1 MSAKEFI
8 EKIKAQE
15 INIVEHTYKLIEEC
29 KEINKEY
36 NYLNVISEELALSQ
50 AKEIKKQ
57 LKKNDKNITNKK
69 LLGVAISV
77 KDSICVKNVESTAGS
92 KILQGYKPLF
102 DAFVIQRVK
111 EEGGIIIGKTS
122 QDEFGF
128 GGFSVN
134 VGIGFKVP
142 KNPFDMERS
151 CGGSSGGAA
160 GLSQKLSNHIALGES
175 TGGSIVEPASFCGVY
190 GLCPTYGRVSRYGLI
205 DFANSLDKIGPMGK
219 TIEDVALLMN
229 VISGYDR
236 NDSTSI
242 NVKPTKINDFRGTSK
257 IKDFAVQKIQ
267 KFSRTKNAKHF
278 LVNEDYEKYLK
289 KPVKGM
295 KIGIIK
301 EAFGSGVEREIEK
314 NVYNGIEELEEE
326 GAKTEEISLELPIK
340 YGIPTYYMIATSEA
354 STNLAKYCGMR
365 YGIAEK
371 LEGSFNEYFTKV
383 RSSNFGDEAKRR
395 IIIGTFARMAG
406 YRDAFYLKAMKVRT
420 LMINEYKKAF
430 KKFDALISPTA
441 SILPPKFSDI
451 EKLSPLQ
458 HYMLDVMTV
467 SPNVAGLPH
476 LNVPVGFEKNLPVG
490 MLLIA
495 DHLQEGKLIQ
505 LGSVIGKRK

>member
-1 MSAKEFI
+1 MNVKEFI
-8 EKIKAQE
+8 QKIKNSE
-15 INIVEHTYKLIEEC
+15 IDIVEHTYKVLEEC

-36 NYLNVISEELALSQ
+36 NYFNTISEDLALNS
-50 AKEIKKQ
+50 ARKLKIQ
-57 LKKNDKNITNKK
+57 LKQKNKNIKNKK
-69 LLGVAISV
+69 LLGIAISV
-77 KDSICVKNVESTAGS
+77 KDNICVKDVETTAGS

-102 DAFVIQRVK
+102 DAFAVQKIK

-175 TGGSIVEPASFCGVY
+175 TGGSIAEPASFCGVF
-190 GLCPTYGRVSRYGLI
+190 GLCLTYGRVSRYGLI
-205 DFANSLDKIGPMGK
+205 DFANSLDKIGPIGK
-219 TIEDVALLMN
+219 NIEDVALLMN
-229 VISGYDR
+229 VISGYDKD
-236 NDSTSI
+236 DSTSL
-242 NVKPTKINDFRGTSK
+242 NVKSEN
-257 IKDFAVQKIQ
+257 
-267 KFSRTKNAKHF
+267 
-278 LVNEDYEKYLK
+278 YESYLK
-289 KPVKGM
+289 KPIKGM

-301 EAFGSGVEREIEK
+301 EAFGAGVEREIEK

-326 GAKTEEISLELPIK
+326 GAKSEEISLELPIK
-340 YGIPTYYMIATSEA
+340 YGIATYYMIATSEA
-354 STNLAKYCGMR
+354 STNLAKFCGMR
-365 YGIAEK
+365 YGVSEK
-371 LEGSFNEYFTKV
+371 LEGNFNEYFTKV
-383 RSSNFGDEAKRR
+383 RSNNFGDEAKRR
-395 IIIGTFARMAG
+395 IILGTFARMAG

-430 KKFDALISPTA
+430 KKFDALVSPTA
-441 SILPPKFSDI
+441 SILPPKFSEI
-451 EKLSPLQ
+451 EKLTPLQ
-458 HYMLDVMTV
+458 HYMIDVMTV

-476 LNVPVGFEKNLPVG
+476 LNVPVGFEKNLPIG

-505 LGSVIGKRK
+505 LGSAIEKGK

>member
-1 MSAKEFI
+1 MTKQFI

-15 INIVEHTYKLIEEC
+15 IDIVEHTYKVIEEC

-36 NYLNVISEELALSQ
+36 NYFNKISEDVALNS
-50 AKEIKKQ
+50 AREIKIKLKEKNKEIK
-57 LKKNDKNITNKK
+57 NKK

-77 KDSICVKNVESTAGS
+77 KDSICVKDVESTAGS
-92 KILQGYKPLF
+92 NILQGYKPLF

-142 KNPFDMERS
+142 KNPFDSERS

-160 GLSQKLSNHIALGES
+160 GLSQKLSDHITLGES
-175 TGGSIVEPASFCGVY
+175 TGGSIVEPASFCGVF

-205 DFANSLDKIGPMGK
+205 DFSNSMDKIGPIGK
-219 TIEDVALLMN
+219 TIEDVALLLS
-229 VISGYDR
+229 VIAGYDKS
-236 NDSTSI
+236 DSTSL
-242 NVKPTKINDFRGTSK
+242 NVK
-257 IKDFAVQKIQ
+257 
-267 KFSRTKNAKHF
+267 
-278 LVNEDYEKYLK
+278 NENYESYLK
-289 KPVKGM
+289 KPIKGM

-301 EAFGSGVEREIEK
+301 EAFGAGVEREVEK
-314 NVYNGIEELEEE
+314 NVYNGIQELEEE
-326 GAKTEEISLELPIK
+326 GAKIEEISMELPIK
-340 YGIPTYYMIATSEA
+340 YGISTYYMIATSEA
-354 STNLAKYCGMR
+354 STNLAKYCGIR
-365 YGIAEK
+365 YGISEK
-371 LEGSFNEYFTKV
+371 LEGSFNEYFTRV

-395 IIIGTFARMAG
+395 IILGTFARMAG
-406 YRDAFYLKAMKVRT
+406 HRDAFYLKAMKVRT

-430 KKFDALISPTA
+430 KKFDALVSPTT
-441 SILPPKFSDI
+441 SILPPKFEDI

-458 HYMLDVMTV
+458 HFMIDVMTV

-505 LGSVIGKRK
+505 LGSAIEKGK

>member
-1 MSAKEFI
+1 MSINDFI
-8 EKIKAQE
+8 SKIKNHE
-15 INIVEHTYKLIEEC
+15 IDIVEHTEKTIEEC
-29 KEINKEY
+29 REINKEY
-36 NYLNVISEELALSQ
+36 NYLNAISENLALNQ
-50 AKEIKKQ
+50 AREIKIK
-57 LKKNDKNITNKK
+57 LKHNDKSIKSKK

-77 KDSICVKNVESTAGS
+77 KDAICVKDVESTAGS
-92 KILQGYKPLF
+92 KILQGYMPLF
-102 DAFVIQRVK
+102 DAFVIQKVK

-134 VGIGFKVP
+134 VGIGFKIP
-142 KNPFDMERS
+142 RNPFDRERS

-160 GLSQKLSNHIALGES
+160 GLSQKLDNHIALGES

-190 GLCPTYGRVSRYGLI
+190 GLCPTYGRISRYGLI
-205 DFANSLDKIGPMGK
+205 DFSNSLDKIGPMGK

-229 VISGYDR
+229 VILGYDK
-236 NDSTSI
+236 NDSTSL
-242 NVKPTKINDFRGTSK
+242 NVKSEN
-257 IKDFAVQKIQ
+257 
-267 KFSRTKNAKHF
+267 
-278 LVNEDYEKYLK
+278 YESYLK
-289 KPVKGM
+289 KPIKGM

-301 EAFGSGVEREIEK
+301 EAFGSGIEKEVEK

-326 GAKTEEISLELPIK
+326 GAKTEDISLELPIK

-354 STNLAKYCGMR
+354 STNLAKFCGMR
-365 YGIAEK
+365 YGISEK
-371 LEGSFNEYFTKV
+371 LEGNFNEYFTKV
-383 RSSNFGDEAKRR
+383 RSNNFGDEVKRR
-395 IIIGTFARMAG
+395 IILGTFARMAG
-406 YRDAFYLKAMKVRT
+406 YRDAFYMKAMKVRT

-430 KKFDALISPTA
+430 KKFDALVSPTA

-458 HYMLDVMTV
+458 HYMIDVMTV

-505 LGSVIGKRK
+505 LGSTIEKGK